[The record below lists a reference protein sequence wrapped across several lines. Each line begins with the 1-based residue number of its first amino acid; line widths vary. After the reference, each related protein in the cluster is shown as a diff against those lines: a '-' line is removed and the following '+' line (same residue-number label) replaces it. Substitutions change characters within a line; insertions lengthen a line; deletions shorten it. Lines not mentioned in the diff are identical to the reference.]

1 MNEERDKSID
11 GVDNLI
17 PDDLEAPKNKVHTI
31 LTIIALFIIVLMST
45 IIMTKMILDDSKEED
60 SSLKDPNSVKDPALI
75 LDSSK
80 KDRNRSSISHN
91 IKPDTVSTYDL
102 ASYDDGDTISNS
114 SDASSIMD
122 IESSNKVKVEDKKPI
137 IKEKKV
143 PIIKEEIVEKPKV
156 IKKEPIIKGSYYI
169 QVGSFTEAPSKRL
182 ISVIKSSGFAYTL
195 RDSGKYKK
203 LLIGGYRDR
212 DMASRA
218 LIKVKDK
225 INKSAFIIK
234 LK

>member
-1 MNEERDKSID
+1 MNEERDKSVN

-45 IIMTKMILDDSKEED
+45 IIMTKMILDDGKEED
-60 SSLKDPNSVKDPALI
+60 NSLKDPNSVKDPALI

-102 ASYDDGDTISNS
+102 ASYDDSDTISNTN
-114 SDASSIMD
+114 DASSIMD
-122 IESSNKVKVEDKKPI
+122 IESSNKVEDKKPI
-137 IKEKKV
+137 IKEKKA
-143 PIIKEEIVEKPKV
+143 PIIKEEIIEKPKV
-156 IKKEPIIKGSYYI
+156 IKKEPVIKGSYYI

-195 RDSGKYKK
+195 KDSGKYKK

-212 DMASRA
+212 DMAGRA